1 MFSAILRTQW
11 KWTKGPVLLATVIGF
26 AIPLAS
32 LTMSEGLTA
41 SAFVRQTQEIGAAYP
56 LLASGLALGVAML
69 AWSHDHRGR
78 HVYALALPIPRWH
91 YALMRLGAGALFLLP
106 PVFAVLLGGIIATA
120 SGLIPDGLHGYP
132 FSLAL
137 RFAFAATVAFAIF
150 FAVAASTQ
158 RSAGIVLGLIVGVF
172 LTQYVLSATNINID
186 ILEFIAIRLLSPG
199 GMLSVFT
206 GRWMLVDA

>member
-11 KWTKGPVLLATVIGF
+11 KWTRGPVLLATVLAF

-32 LTMSEGLTA
+32 LAMAEGLTA
-41 SAFVRQTQEIGAAYP
+41 SAFVRRTQEVGGAYP
-56 LLASGLALGVAML
+56 LLASALALGVAML
-69 AWSHDHRGR
+69 AWGHDHRGR
-78 HVYALALPIPRWH
+78 HVYALALPIPRWR

-106 PVFAVLLGGIIATA
+106 PVFALLLGGVIGTA
-120 SGLIPDGLHGYP
+120 SSLIPDGLHGYP

-137 RFAFAATVAFAIF
+137 RFAFAATVAYAVF
-150 FAVAASTQ
+150 FAVAASTP
-158 RSAGIVLGLIVGVF
+158 RSAGIVLGLIASVLF
-172 LTQYVLSATNINID
+172 AQYVLGVTNFEVD
-186 ILEFIAIRLLSPG
+186 ILSPIADRLFGRG